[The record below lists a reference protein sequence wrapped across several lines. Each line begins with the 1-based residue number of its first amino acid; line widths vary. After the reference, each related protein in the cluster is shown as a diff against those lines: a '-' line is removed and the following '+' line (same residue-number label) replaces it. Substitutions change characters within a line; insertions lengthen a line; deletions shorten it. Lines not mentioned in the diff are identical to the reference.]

1 MPVPSVARRDLRT
14 GVVFVCRPA
23 ASSARQ
29 AYQNKKIRKLV
40 KHRIANVHAPAGAV
54 CGLKDS
60 FFNGK

>member
-1 MPVPSVARRDLRT
+1 MPVPGVARRDLRP

-40 KHRIANVHAPAGAV
+40 KHRIANVHAPVGAV
-54 CGLKDS
+54 CVLEDS
-60 FFNGK
+60 FLEGK